1 MMKVCIGGT
10 FNVVHKGH
18 KTLFEKAFEIA
29 GKKGMVFI
37 GVTTDKMA
45 EQKRFMIPYEQRVN
59 AIKTFLQS
67 KGYQNRYSI
76 IPIHDI
82 FGVAA
87 DGDYDAIIVSPET
100 EENAQAINKKRRKKG
115 KKPLEIITVPYIL
128 AEDNTPIRATK
139 ILANDMDENGKIL

>member
-100 EENAQAINKKRRKKG
+100 E
-115 KKPLEIITVPYIL
+115 
-128 AEDNTPIRATK
+128 
-139 ILANDMDENGKIL
+139 

>member
-1 MMKVCIGGT
+1 
-10 FNVVHKGH
+10 
-18 KTLFEKAFEIA
+18 
-29 GKKGMVFI
+29 MVFI

-45 EQKRFMIPYEQRVN
+45 EQKRYMIPYEQRVN